1 MDIRQLR
8 YFIRVVELGSF
19 SRAALVLGIC
29 QPSISRQI
37 RQLEVE
43 LRQTLL
49 IRNGR
54 GVEPTEAGKVLLEL
68 GRGILHQMDRVYEE
82 LGRVE
87 GKLAGRVSVGLPP
100 TWARLVVLP
109 FTRLLQREMP
119 YASVAVI
126 EGPSVSMRG
135 DLLCGKLDI
144 ALLYDPLPTPDL
156 EFFPLKNEELFVISS
171 RDDKTAGLAP
181 LTLAQLATMPLVIP
195 GRPNPI
201 RMLLE
206 REACAMGLGLR
217 IAYEIEGIGSILEL
231 VRSGAGHAVLSI
243 ASVQTLGHA
252 GAYRCQPVGPDGLK
266 IRLML
271 AVSARRAST
280 HTQKAAFTFLA
291 ELVRATNAQLPSLQ
305 DLPGSADIPYLQ
317 LHQRTSK
324 RTTLKEKK

>member
-8 YFIRVVELGSF
+8 YFIRVAELGSF
-19 SRAALVLGIC
+19 SRAALMLDIC
-29 QPSISRQI
+29 QPSISRQV

-43 LRQTLL
+43 LRQNLL

-87 GKLAGRVSVGLPP
+87 GNLAGRVAVGLPP
-100 TWARLVVLP
+100 TWSRLLVLS

-119 YASVAVI
+119 YASVAVT
-126 EGPSVSMRG
+126 EGPSVSLRDQVLHG
-135 DLLCGKLDI
+135 NLDI

-156 EFFPLKNEELFVISS
+156 EFLPLKDEELFVIS
-171 RDDKTAGLAP
+171 RKTGDMGGNGP
-181 LTLAQLATMPLVIP
+181 LSLPQLAAMPLVMP

-206 REACAMGLGLR
+206 REACAMGLSPR

-231 VRSGAGHAVLSI
+231 VRDGAGYAVLPIS
-243 ASVQTLGHA
+243 SVQTLGHA
-252 GAYRCQPVGPDGLK
+252 GAFRCQPVKPDGLK

-271 AVSARRAST
+271 AVSARRAAT
-280 HTQKAAFTFLA
+280 HTQKAALALLA
-291 ELVRATNAQLPSLQ
+291 ELVRTTNAQLPCLQ
-305 DLPGSADIPYLQ
+305 DIAGSANIP
-317 LHQRTSK
+317 
-324 RTTLKEKK
+324 

>member
-1 MDIRQLR
+1 MLDIGQSSL
-8 YFIRVVELGSF
+8 
-19 SRAALVLGIC
+19 
-29 QPSISRQI
+29 SRQV

-43 LRQTLL
+43 LRQNLL

-87 GKLAGRVSVGLPP
+87 GNLAGRVSVGLPP

-119 YASVAVI
+119 YASVAVT
-126 EGPSVSMRG
+126 EGPSVNMRG

-156 EFFPLKNEELFVISS
+156 ELLPLKDEELFVIS
-171 RDDKTAGLAP
+171 RKDDESAGGQP
-181 LTLAQLATMPLVIP
+181 LTLAQLAAMPLVIP

-206 REACAMGLGLR
+206 REVCAMGSSLR

-231 VRSGAGHAVLSI
+231 VRNGAGHAVLSI
-243 ASVQTLGHA
+243 SSVQTLGHA
-252 GAYRCQPVGPDGLK
+252 GAFRCQPVRPGGLK

-271 AVSARRAST
+271 AVSARRAAT
-280 HTQKAAFTFLA
+280 HTQKAAFALLA
-291 ELVRATNAQLPSLQ
+291 ELVRATNAQLPCLQ
-305 DLPGSADIPYLQ
+305 DIAGSTDLP
-317 LHQRTSK
+317 
-324 RTTLKEKK
+324 